1 MPPVRD
7 DEKPTMATNVVAAG
21 SEEPD
26 DREPSSRPP
35 RGASTGGASDASFFA
50 IYKKGQGYWTRMLT
64 AGGVLLILLLAAQF
78 LYFHA
83 LAAIEQQNTRLMIA
97 GGFIVAVGVLSWWLM
112 NKPGSVDFLIATDSE
127 MKKVNWTSRAELIGS
142 TKVVILFMF
151 LISIILFGIDLLFGY
166 FFYWIGVLKFPP
178 L

>member
-7 DEKPTMATNVVAAG
+7 DEKPNMATNVVAAG
-21 SEEPD
+21 SDEPD

-35 RGASTGGASDASFFA
+35 RGSAGGAPEASFFA

-64 AGGVLLILLLAAQF
+64 AAGALTVILLTVQF
-78 LYFHA
+78 LYLYA
-83 LAAIEQQNTRLMIA
+83 LPPITDNKNTRLIVA
-97 GGFIVAVGVLSWWLM
+97 GGFTLAACVVSWWLM
-112 NKPGSVDFLIATDSE
+112 NKAGSVDFLIATDSE

-142 TKVVILFMF
+142 TKVVIIFMF